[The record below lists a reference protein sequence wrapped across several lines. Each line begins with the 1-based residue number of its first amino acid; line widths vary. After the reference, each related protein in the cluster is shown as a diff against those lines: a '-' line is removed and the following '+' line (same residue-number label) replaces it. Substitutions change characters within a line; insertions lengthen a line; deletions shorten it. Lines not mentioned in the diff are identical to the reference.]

1 MENKKKI
8 KIFLIIII
16 CIILIIGLAQILKK
30 NHDNNTNNKNVEDY
44 VKEHYLKIELLE
56 YLKGEVTQENKIAY
70 TIDEINRNL
79 GQKQKEV
86 PEEEVKNKYNEI
98 FNESLEINEPV
109 FILTN
114 GYEYKQSRK
123 TFLNNNDIKSNIP
136 EDEESKRNLEIVGSK
151 YNKKTDEYIVTI
163 EERMITEQKQ
173 TTINISNIVLKSNN
187 GGYIITN
194 YYNE

>member
-1 MENKKKI
+1 M
-8 KIFLIIII
+8 
-16 CIILIIGLAQILKK
+16 
-30 NHDNNTNNKNVEDY
+30 
-44 VKEHYLKIELLE
+44 
-56 YLKGEVTQENKIAY
+56 
-70 TIDEINRNL
+70 
-79 GQKQKEV
+79 
-86 PEEEVKNKYNEI
+86 
-98 FNESLEINEPV
+98 EINEPV

>member
-44 VKEHYLKIELLE
+44 VKEHYLKVELLE

-86 PEEEVKNKYNEI
+86 P
-98 FNESLEINEPV
+98 
-109 FILTN
+109 
-114 GYEYKQSRK
+114 
-123 TFLNNNDIKSNIP
+123 
-136 EDEESKRNLEIVGSK
+136 
-151 YNKKTDEYIVTI
+151 
-163 EERMITEQKQ
+163 
-173 TTINISNIVLKSNN
+173 
-187 GGYIITN
+187 
-194 YYNE
+194 

>member
-44 VKEHYLKIELLE
+44 VKEHYLKVELLE

-98 FNESLEINEPV
+98 FNESLEINEHV

-151 YNKKTDEYIVTI
+151 YNKKN
-163 EERMITEQKQ
+163 R
-173 TTINISNIVLKSNN
+173 
-187 GGYIITN
+187 
-194 YYNE
+194 